1 MLWPS
6 LIAWTCFI
14 AWSVQASI
22 WSPVS
27 PVNAGFVR
35 IWCVELLASFRPHT
49 TLLCSSSQASSA
61 DAFSIAATNLMRRS
75 YIGLSTMT
83 IAPRSQIADGAFWV
97 GPDPDAADPD
107 VPDPDAKEPEA
118 EVLAPAPPLAVGPE
132 LPIGVGAGVLSCPL
146 PACP

>member
-1 MLWPS
+1 
-6 LIAWTCFI
+6 
-14 AWSVQASI
+14 
-22 WSPVS
+22 
-27 PVNAGFVR
+27 
-35 IWCVELLASFRPHT
+35 
-49 TLLCSSSQASSA
+49 
-61 DAFSIAATNLMRRS
+61 
-75 YIGLSTMT
+75 MT

-146 PACP
+146 PACPWSKPAKIAAS